1 MTALYEIK
9 INDDVTDDTTL
20 ATVRVRYEH
29 PDSGVVS
36 EIEQSVTKGDLAA
49 EFTDAST
56 RYQLA
61 AVVAEFAELL
71 RHSYWAR
78 EGNLSEIETQT
89 DRLRQLLPTTLTWPS
104 LLTLPRLQLT
114 SAGGRR

>member
-1 MTALYEIK
+1 M
-9 INDDVTDDTTL
+9 
-20 ATVRVRYEH
+20 
-29 PDSGVVS
+29 S

-89 DRLRQLLPTTLTWPS
+89 DRLRHLLPDDTDVAELADLAS
-104 LLTLPRLQLT
+104 IAARIQQVD
-114 SAGGRR
+114 AGS